1 MIAAARSTIAAH
13 PFWTLLIAL
22 VFFVPAGALAW
33 WLGSPLFIDQE
44 VNEEF
49 PRLENASLPG
59 NINPA
64 DAEVVMMTMEKI
76 ANPVAEPMV
85 EMTATPEPQAAA
97 SEPAPA
103 DPPAPPAEP
112 VALLAG
118 GFVDGDDFHRG
129 EGSATVYELADG
141 SRVLRFED
149 FEVTNGPDLRVLVT
163 PDPNPSDHDALT
175 AAGYTELGR
184 LKGNIGNQNY
194 DIPPEIDTGSLG
206 SVIIYC
212 KPFAV
217 IFSVAPLSA
226 G

>member
-1 MIAAARSTIAAH
+1 MITAARSTIAAH
-13 PFWTLLIAL
+13 PFWALLIAL
-22 VFFVPAGALAW
+22 IIFVPAGGFAW

-49 PRLENASLPG
+49 PRLANAVVPG

-64 DAEVVMMTMEKI
+64 DAEVVMMTMEMI
-76 ANPVAEPMV
+76 SNPVAEPMMEPV
-85 EMTATPEPQAAA
+85 ATPGPDLAPADIAAT
-97 SEPAPA
+97 APA
-103 DPPAPPAEP
+103 DP
-112 VALLAG
+112 VKLLEG
-118 GFVDGDDFHRG
+118 GFIDGDLFHQG
-129 EGSATVYELADG
+129 DGTATVYDLGDG

-163 PDPNPSDHDALT
+163 PHPNPFNHDAL
-175 AAGYTELGR
+175 AEAGYTELGQ

-194 DIPPEIDTGSLG
+194 DIPPEVDTGSIG

-217 IFSVAPLSA
+217 IFSVATLSA
-226 G
+226 V

>member
-13 PFWTLLIAL
+13 PFIAL
-22 VFFVPAGALAW
+22 LVALIVFVPAGALAW

-49 PRLENASLPG
+49 PRLANATVPG
-59 NINPA
+59 NIDPA
-64 DAEVVMMTMEKI
+64 DAEIVMMTMEKI

-85 EMTATPEPQAAA
+85 EMAATPEVAATPAEVATATPA
-97 SEPAPA
+97 
-103 DPPAPPAEP
+103 APPADP
-112 VALLAG
+112 VALLEG
-118 GFVDGDDFHRG
+118 GFIDGDFLHYGDG
-129 EGSATVYELADG
+129 TATVYDLGDG

-163 PDPNPSDHDALT
+163 PDPNPFDHDAL
-175 AAGYTELGR
+175 AEAGYTELGR

-194 DIPPEIDTGSLG
+194 DIPPEVDTDSIG
-206 SVIIYC
+206 SVVIYC

-217 IFSVAPLSA
+217 IFSVATLNPV
-226 G
+226 

>member
-1 MIAAARSTIAAH
+1 MIATARSTIAAH
-13 PFWTLLIAL
+13 PFWALLVAL
-22 VFFVPAGALAW
+22 IIFVPAGGLAW

-49 PRLENASLPG
+49 PRLVNATVPG

-76 ANPVAEPMV
+76 ANPVAEPM
-85 EMTATPEPQAAA
+85 M
-97 SEPAPA
+97 EPATTPAPSVAAPDVAEVPA
-103 DPPAPPAEP
+103 DP
-112 VALLAG
+112 VALLQG
-118 GFVDGDDFHRG
+118 GFFGADAFHQGD
-129 EGSATVYELADG
+129 GSATVYDLGDG

-163 PDPNPSDHDALT
+163 PDPNPFDHDALA

-194 DIPPEIDTGSLG
+194 DIPSDVDTDSIG

-212 KPFAV
+212 KPFHV
-217 IFSVAPLSA
+217 IFAVAPLDA
-226 G
+226 L

>member
-1 MIAAARSTIAAH
+1 MIAAARSAIAAH
-13 PFWTLLIAL
+13 PFWALLAAL
-22 VFFVPAGALAW
+22 VVFVPAGALAW
-33 WLGSPLFIDQE
+33 WLASPLFIDQE

-49 PRLENASLPG
+49 PRLANATVPG
-59 NINPA
+59 NIKPA

-76 ANPVAEPMV
+76 ANPVAEPMI
-85 EMTATPEPQAAA
+85 EMTATPAA
-97 SEPAPA
+97 PAPA
-103 DPPAPPAEP
+103 TATPAAAAVEP

-118 GFVDGDDFHRG
+118 GFVDGDSFHRG
-129 EGSATVYELADG
+129 DGTATVYDLGDG
-141 SRVLRFED
+141 SRVLRFEE

-163 PDPNPSDHDALT
+163 PDPNPLDHDALV

-194 DIPPEIDTGSLG
+194 DIPAALDTGSIG

-217 IFSVAPLSA
+217 IFAVASLSPA
-226 G
+226 

>member
-1 MIAAARSTIAAH
+1 MITAARSTIAAH
-13 PFWTLLIAL
+13 PFWALLVAL
-22 VFFVPAGALAW
+22 IVFVPAGGLAW
-33 WLGSPLFIDQE
+33 WLGSPLFIDQQ

-49 PRLENASLPG
+49 PRLANATVPG

-76 ANPVAEPMV
+76 ANPVAEPMMEPV
-85 EMTATPEPQAAA
+85 TTPAPSVAAA
-97 SEPAPA
+97 
-103 DPPAPPAEP
+103 DVAEVPVDP
-112 VALLAG
+112 VALLQG
-118 GFVDGDDFHRG
+118 GFFGADLFHQG
-129 EGSATVYELADG
+129 EGSATVYDLGDG

-163 PDPNPSDHDALT
+163 PDPNPFDHAALA

-194 DIPPEIDTGSLG
+194 DIPPDVDTDSIG

-217 IFSVAPLSA
+217 IFSVAPL
-226 G
+226 GPV

>member
-1 MIAAARSTIAAH
+1 MIAAARSTITRH
-13 PFWTLLIAL
+13 PFWTVLVALI
-22 VFFVPAGALAW
+22 VFVPAGGLAW
-33 WLGSPLFIDQE
+33 WLGSPLFIDQR

-49 PRLENASLPG
+49 PRLANATVPG

-85 EMTATPEPQAAA
+85 EMTETPGAVVSPTEAAAATPT
-97 SEPAPA
+97 
-103 DPPAPPAEP
+103 APPADP
-112 VALLAG
+112 VALLEG
-118 GFVDGDDFHRG
+118 GFFGADAFHQG
-129 EGSATVYELADG
+129 KGSATVYDLGDG

-163 PDPNPSDHDALT
+163 PDPNPFDHAAL
-175 AAGYTELGR
+175 AEAGYTELGR

-194 DIPPEIDTGSLG
+194 DIPPEVDTDSIG

-217 IFSVAPLSA
+217 IFSVAPLTA
-226 G
+226 V

>member
-1 MIAAARSTIAAH
+1 MITAARSTIAAH
-13 PFWTLLIAL
+13 PFWALLIAL
-22 VFFVPAGALAW
+22 IVFVPAGGLAW

-49 PRLENASLPG
+49 PRLANATVPG

-85 EMTATPEPQAAA
+85 EMTAMPDPTVAPTEVATATPT
-97 SEPAPA
+97 
-103 DPPAPPAEP
+103 APPADP
-112 VALLAG
+112 VALLEG
-118 GFVDGDDFHRG
+118 GFVDGDLFHRG
-129 EGSATVYELADG
+129 DGTATVYDLGDG

-149 FEVTNGPDLRVLVT
+149 FEVTNGPDLRVLIT
-163 PDPNPSDHDALT
+163 PDPNPFDHDAL
-175 AAGYTELGR
+175 AEAGYTELGR

-194 DIPPEIDTGSLG
+194 DIPPDVDTDSIG
-206 SVIIYC
+206 SVVIYC

-217 IFSVAPLSA
+217 IFSVAPLNA
-226 G
+226 A